1 MRLAVIDASP
11 VGGGPVAHAL
21 ACAAT
26 ELSGAAITRVRL
38 YDLFTHTCA
47 TCSDCTRTG
56 RCTRHHEAID
66 DAIVALAGA
75 DTLIVGTMGHL
86 QAHDARG
93 SALLERLVGAFGH
106 LRTTRGLASLPQGP
120 SNGKRA
126 ILVCGTPAL
135 LGPLAMLGMPP
146 AGIAAVWRTLDR
158 AGTNVVG
165 YAAVGS
171 RWSGPASRD
180 RATACARR
188 LAGLLAP
195 PVRARRATVPTPS
208 ARIAREATPALVVR
222 TA

>member
-26 ELSGAAITRVRL
+26 ELSGAEITRVRL
-38 YDLFTHTCA
+38 YDLFSHTCA
-47 TCSDCTRTG
+47 TCADCARTG

-66 DAIVALAGA
+66 DVIVALAEA

-106 LRTTRGLASLPQGP
+106 LRTARGLVSLPSGP
-120 SNGKRA
+120 TTGKRA

-135 LGPLAMLGMPP
+135 LSPLAMLGMPP
-146 AGIAAVWRTLDR
+146 AGIAAVWKTLDR

-165 YAAVGS
+165 YAAVGA

-195 PVRARRATVPTPS
+195 PVRARRAAAPSHPTRP
-208 ARIAREATPALVVR
+208 ALEATPVLAVH